1 MENSNHLSRN
11 NRILRN
17 KIVINYQLLM
27 MIFFINFHSLEQ
39 ISVDRIVTNDKE
51 GGRKRRNFR
60 GEIPYRKSSITVA

>member
-1 MENSNHLSRN
+1 
-11 NRILRN
+11 
-17 KIVINYQLLM
+17 M

-60 GEIPYRKSSITVA
+60 GEILYRKSSITVA